1 MTRHSHLAL
10 VGLMGSGKSRVGRVV
25 AEALGL
31 PLVDVDDAI
40 QERTGLDVEA
50 LWREGG
56 EAAYR
61 PLEQAA
67 VIAALDPARPVV
79 LAAPGGVVVDDAAR
93 VALAAPHVAVVY
105 LRADPATLAER
116 VRADPQ
122 PRPLLDAGPER
133 VLTDLHAARDHDY
146 VATAQLVLDIDG
158 LTPDQVAAR
167 ILAARL
173 VEPPPA

>member
-1 MTRHSHLAL
+1 
-10 VGLMGSGKSRVGRVV
+10 MGSGKSRVGRLV

-31 PLVDVDDAI
+31 PLVDVDEAI
-40 QERTGLDVEA
+40 EDRTGRDVEA

-61 PLEQAA
+61 PLERA
-67 VIAALDPARPVV
+67 VVIEALDPARPAV

-93 VALAAPHVAVVY
+93 VALAAPHVAVAY
-105 LRADPATLAER
+105 LRADPGTLAER
-116 VRADPQ
+116 VRGDPQ

-146 VATAQLVLDIDG
+146 EALAQLVVDIDG
-158 LTPDQVAAR
+158 LDADQVAAR
-167 ILAARL
+167 VLAARL
-173 VEPPPA
+173 VEPPSG